1 MQSLRRVVR
10 YNVSCSICR
19 GQSMALARAI
29 RDVTAPIEPEA
40 VYRPMQYLGSKV
52 RSLEAITRVVEAMAP
67 NSVVADPF
75 SGTSV
80 VSQALAANGHRVL
93 ASDAMQFA
101 ATFGVALLGVGRTP
115 VDFEAIL
122 ASMPPADEQPWFE
135 AWGPWVDRERQA
147 LGALDGPGL
156 IELSLD
162 LPQVW
167 RPTTGG
173 PVARQLASM
182 AQAGGRNALE
192 VGPLAATHY
201 AGTYFGLLQALEID
215 AVRQEIERMKRRR
228 EIGSWPEA
236 VLLTALLA
244 AASAAAFSAG
254 KHYAQ
259 PHAIHRAKDLG
270 FAAGRIV
277 QDRRKDIG
285 SMFRAEVRRL
295 VAVARPAHEHHEV
308 AWAPVESPGIRRWL
322 GRSTVVYADPP
333 YTAQQYSRFYHVPEV
348 LTSYLV
354 PTLQV
359 VDGAP
364 TRGLYPDGRF
374 KSRFSSKRATP
385 QAFEDLCGAV
395 SAAGSSL
402 VLSYSASVSGST
414 GNDRMIGLEDLLSI
428 CRTHFHGRVEVKALD
443 HEYRQ
448 FNGGGLAVSNRADP
462 EYLIACHADS
472 G

>member
-1 MQSLRRVVR
+1 
-10 YNVSCSICR
+10 
-19 GQSMALARAI
+19 MALARAI
-29 RDVTAPIEPEA
+29 RDATPPTPGEA

-52 RSLEAITRVVEAMAP
+52 RSLDAITTVVEELAP
-67 NSVVADPF
+67 SGVVADPF

-101 ATFGVALLGVGRTP
+101 ATFGIALLGVGRSSL
-115 VDFEAIL
+115 DFGPIL
-122 ASMPPADEQPWFE
+122 ASIPSATEYPWFE
-135 AWGPWVDRERQA
+135 AWGSWVERERQG
-147 LGALDGPGL
+147 LEELDGLGL
-156 IELSLD
+156 IALSLE

-167 RPTTGG
+167 RPTTQG
-173 PVARQLASM
+173 PVALQLASM
-182 AQAGGRNALE
+182 ARSRGRNALD

-215 AVRQEIERMKRRR
+215 AIRQAIERMRRR
-228 EIGSWPEA
+228 GEIGSWAEA

-244 AASAAAFSAG
+244 AASEAAFSAG

-259 PHAIHRAKDLG
+259 PHAIHRTKDLA
-270 FAAGRIV
+270 FAAGRIL

-285 SMFRAEVRRL
+285 STFRAEVRRL
-295 VAVARPAHEHHEV
+295 VAAARPGHEGHEV
-308 AWAPVESPGIRRWL
+308 SWAPVESPGIRRWL
-322 GRSTVVYADPP
+322 GRSAVVYADPP

-348 LTSYLV
+348 LTSYVV
-354 PTLQV
+354 PTLQIV
-359 VDGAP
+359 GVEH

-374 KSRFSSKRATP
+374 KSRYSSKRAAP
-385 QAFEDLCGAV
+385 QAFRDLCEVV
-395 SAAGSSL
+395 STAGSAL

-414 GNDRMIGLEDLLSI
+414 GNDRMIGLEDLISI
-428 CRTHFHGRVEVKALD
+428 CRAHFRGRVEVTALD

-448 FNGGGLAVSNRADP
+448 FNGGALAFSNRADP
-462 EYLIACHADS
+462 EYLITCHAHS